1 MFLPLYET
9 DAGRRVYEET
19 LACVRKNFPQY
30 LREMEGTADGAEVP
44 FHKVKLYNFS
54 KLHNKAHLHIVV
66 SSLQEVKNFQ
76 Y

>member
-9 DAGRRVYEET
+9 DAGRKVYEET

-30 LREMEGTADGAEVP
+30 LSEMEGTADGAEVP

-54 KLHNKAHLHIVV
+54 KFHNKAPLNIVAG
-66 SSLQEVKNFQ
+66 SLC
-76 Y
+76 